1 MVEEGTLPGST
12 LYAMMTM
19 IPKPGKNTTHKKE
32 NHRPVSPTNR
42 HKSPQQNTNK
52 TNPNTLEESYMIFWH
67 DQVGFIPGMQGFFN
81 ICKSIILT
89 HIHKLKN

>member
-1 MVEEGTLPGST
+1 MLLKMAEEGTLPGST
-12 LYAMMTM
+12 LYAMVTM

-52 TNPNTLEESYMIFWH
+52 SKYIRRIIH
-67 DQVGFIPGMQGFFN
+67 D
-81 ICKSIILT
+81 L
-89 HIHKLKN
+89 LA